1 MQLKNDEG
9 YINFEKVLDEFI
21 KEQIKEKDIEKI
33 KREKII

>member
-21 KEQIKEKDIEKI
+21 KEQIKESDIGKI